1 MENAQS
7 EIQKAKEAIDAK
19 DFDRAR
25 DICVAALKETEDGAA
40 DRQVMRDRLDILLT
54 LSDICKHQDRML
66 ENIDY
71 LNKVIDGARSMDD
84 RELLAK
90 GLIRTGFVFNKLG
103 KRDKAMI
110 YFNEAEELTKNFEN
124 RVQYGYVL
132 AGKANIYWRTGE
144 NLKAIELAKNILS
157 IGFENEE
164 YTLTAGA
171 ANLLS
176 SAWFE
181 LANFTEAL
189 RAAMLSVE
197 IYRNAGNTSDLTRAL
212 NNQGEIFKRMGTF
225 NMAIKSYEEGISL
238 LDSRTV
244 KRLGYLYTNLAEC
257 NIRTGDLEDGR
268 INLEKAQYV
277 LKDSED
283 AYAVTC
289 MWYVAGLLEGARG
302 RTEQARE
309 LLEKAERRMNEL
321 GVAYDLGVIRQELV
335 RLHLKIGNKNE
346 ARDMADKAIE
356 VLKKAGAV
364 DLVDEIKEMVK

>member
-1 MENAQS
+1 MGNAQS
-7 EIQKAKEAIDAK
+7 EIQKAKEAMDEK
-19 DFDRAR
+19 DFSRAR
-25 DICVAALKETEDGAA
+25 DICVAALKESEGGEA

-66 ENIDY
+66 DNLNY
-71 LNKVIDGARSMDD
+71 LDQLIKCARSIDD

-103 KRDKAMI
+103 KRDKAMV
-110 YFNEAEELTKNFEN
+110 YFNEAEELTKDLEN

-144 NLKAIELAKNILS
+144 NKKAIELAKTVLS

-197 IYRNAGNTSDLTRAL
+197 IYRNAGNLSDLARAL
-212 NNQGEIFKRMGTF
+212 NNQGEIFKRMGSF
-225 NMAIKSYEEGISL
+225 KMAIESYEEGVSV
-238 LDSRTV
+238 LDGRTV
-244 KRLGYLYTNLAEC
+244 KRFGYLYTNMAEC
-257 NIRTGDLEDGR
+257 YTRMGDLEEGKISLD
-268 INLEKAQYV
+268 KAQVV
-277 LKDSED
+277 LENSED

-289 MWYVAGLLEGARG
+289 MWFVTGLLEGARG
-302 RTEQARE
+302 RTEIARE
-309 LLEKAERRMNEL
+309 WLEKAEKRMEEL

-335 RLHLKIGNKNE
+335 RLLLKAGNKDK
-346 ARDMADKAIE
+346 ARDMSEKAIG

-364 DLVDEIKEMVK
+364 DLVEEVKELVR